1 MVEPCSS
8 IYLHIQLTYFCLSTS
23 FLLIS
28 FQLQT
33 VLLFLNLHTK
43 SGIHAAGENSIT
55 PVSLDTMTHLKKG
68 CSVDVRI
75 FFAERCEKSGSKFRV
90 ITDMEPIRPNEGGAF
105 RCLGNGSIG
114 GDSGILIQ
122 GNGTD
127 DASIE
132 RRNAERLLQIG
143 IILGKFV

>member
-1 MVEPCSS
+1 MFFN
-8 IYLHIQLTYFCLSTS
+8 LFTYPTNVSLSFFFFFVNIFSTPNCTT
-23 FLLIS
+23 I
-28 FQLQT
+28 
-33 VLLFLNLHTK
+33 LNLHTK

-55 PVSLDTMTHLKKG
+55 PVNLDTMTHLKKG

>member
-1 MVEPCSS
+1 MFFN
-8 IYLHIQLTYFCLSTS
+8 LFTYPINVSLSFYFFFVNFFSTPNCTT
-23 FLLIS
+23 I
-28 FQLQT
+28 
-33 VLLFLNLHTK
+33 LNLHTK